1 LAAGRRADLLVLDCA
16 HPNLEGAPETDVLG
30 RLVFCGND
38 NLVRDVLAGGHWV
51 VQGGRHMA
59 QEAIARR
66 YREAINQLREAQT

>member
-1 LAAGRRADLLVLDCA
+1 MLDSA
-16 HPNLEGAPETDVLG
+16 HPNLEGALDADVLG

-38 NLVRDVLAGGHWV
+38 NLVRDVLAGGRWV

-66 YREAINQLREAQT
+66 YREAINELREAQT